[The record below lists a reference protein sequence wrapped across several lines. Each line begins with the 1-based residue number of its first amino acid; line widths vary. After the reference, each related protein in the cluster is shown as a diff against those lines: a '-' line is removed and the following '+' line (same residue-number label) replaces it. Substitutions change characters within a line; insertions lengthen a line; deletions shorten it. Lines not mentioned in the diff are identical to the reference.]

1 MIMSLIKNE
10 FLLEI
15 KSSNNLFYIT
25 FFSLS
30 CLMLSVFSFPPS
42 ELNEIII
49 LSGFFWII
57 IALASIKLIEN
68 SFVREREEGIYDL
81 IYTSSADN
89 YLVFL
94 AKLITFSLILLGVQL
109 LIFTIYSLIS
119 TTIEIDKIFQILILC
134 VVSNIGLIGLGIL
147 IYLMTSLSSTR
158 SFLFPLILFPI
169 IVPLLIHSSNIFIA
183 LCLGMEISFYTE
195 SMVLLLTFAIM
206 ATVLGVNFFERQLF
220 LLLQRLKL
228 LFVYKFR
235 YFSK

>member
-94 AKLITFSLILLGVQL
+94 AKS
-109 LIFTIYSLIS
+109 IFTS
-119 TTIEIDKIFQILILC
+119 
-134 VVSNIGLIGLGIL
+134 
-147 IYLMTSLSSTR
+147 
-158 SFLFPLILFPI
+158 
-169 IVPLLIHSSNIFIA
+169 
-183 LCLGMEISFYTE
+183 
-195 SMVLLLTFAIM
+195 
-206 ATVLGVNFFERQLF
+206 
-220 LLLQRLKL
+220 
-228 LFVYKFR
+228 
-235 YFSK
+235 

>member
-81 IYTSSADN
+81 IYTSSAEN

-195 SMVLLLTFAIM
+195 SMLLLLTFAIM
-206 ATVLGVNFFERQLF
+206 ATVLGINFFERLI
-220 LLLQRLKL
+220 K
-228 LFVYKFR
+228 Y
-235 YFSK
+235 

>member
-81 IYTSSADN
+81 IYTSSAEN

-183 LCLGMEISFYTE
+183 LCLGLEISFYTE
-195 SMVLLLTFAIM
+195 SMLLLLTFAIM
-206 ATVLGVNFFERQLF
+206 ATVLGINFFERLI
-220 LLLQRLKL
+220 K
-228 LFVYKFR
+228 Y
-235 YFSK
+235 

>member
-147 IYLMTSLSSTR
+147 IYLMTSLSSTGNGK
-158 SFLFPLILFPI
+158 S
-169 IVPLLIHSSNIFIA
+169 LL
-183 LCLGMEISFYTE
+183 E
-195 SMVLLLTFAIM
+195 S
-206 ATVLGVNFFERQLF
+206 
-220 LLLQRLKL
+220 KL
-228 LFVYKFR
+228 
-235 YFSK
+235 

>member
-10 FLLEI
+10 FLLEM

-68 SFVREREEGIYDL
+68 SFVREKEEGVYDL
-81 IYTSSADN
+81 IYTSPANN
-89 YLVFL
+89 YLLFL
-94 AKLITFSLILLGVQL
+94 AKLVTFSLILLGVQL
-109 LIFTIYSLIS
+109 LIFMIYSLIS
-119 TTIEIDKIFQILILC
+119 SSIEVGIIFQILVLC
-134 VVSNIGLIGLGIL
+134 LVSNVGLIGLGIL
-147 IYLMTSLSSTR
+147 IYLMTSLNSTR
-158 SFLFPLILFPI
+158 SFLFPLILFPM

-183 LCLGMEISFYTE
+183 ICLGLEISFYIE
-195 SMVLLLTFAIM
+195 SILLLLTFAIM
-206 ATVLGVNFFERQLF
+206 ATVLGINFFERLV
-220 LLLQRLKL
+220 K
-228 LFVYKFR
+228 Y
-235 YFSK
+235 

>member
-10 FLLEI
+10 LLLEI

-183 LCLGMEISFYTE
+183 LCLGLEISFYTE
-195 SMVLLLTFAIM
+195 SMLLLLTFAIM
-206 ATVLGVNFFERQLF
+206 ATVLGVNFFERLI
-220 LLLQRLKL
+220 K
-228 LFVYKFR
+228 Y
-235 YFSK
+235 

>member
-57 IALASIKLIEN
+57 TALASIILIEN

-195 SMVLLLTFAIM
+195 SMLLLLTFAIM
-206 ATVLGVNFFERQLF
+206 ATVLGINFFERLI
-220 LLLQRLKL
+220 K
-228 LFVYKFR
+228 Y
-235 YFSK
+235 

>member
-89 YLVFL
+89 YLIFL

-206 ATVLGVNFFERQLF
+206 ATVLGVNFFERLI
-220 LLLQRLKL
+220 K
-228 LFVYKFR
+228 Y
-235 YFSK
+235 

>member
-147 IYLMTSLSSTR
+147 IYLMTSLSNTR

-195 SMVLLLTFAIM
+195 SMLLLLTFAIM
-206 ATVLGVNFFERQLF
+206 ATVLGVNFFERLI
-220 LLLQRLKL
+220 K
-228 LFVYKFR
+228 Y
-235 YFSK
+235 

>member
-81 IYTSSADN
+81 IYTSSAEN

-195 SMVLLLTFAIM
+195 SMLLLLTFAIM
-206 ATVLGVNFFERQLF
+206 ATVLGVNFFERLI
-220 LLLQRLKL
+220 K
-228 LFVYKFR
+228 Y
-235 YFSK
+235 

>member
-206 ATVLGVNFFERQLF
+206 ATVLGVNFFERLI
-220 LLLQRLKL
+220 K
-228 LFVYKFR
+228 Y
-235 YFSK
+235 